1 VVPVP
6 TVDEKDDGTTM
17 LRMTTDAAPV
27 EQLNYDPPFEPV
39 IGPDGSKT
47 WSGLSFSTGIGY
59 RPVLLDVRVPA
70 FTNATAAGT
79 PTPLPALMW
88 VHGGAWWAGDRRYLP
103 PTLAP
108 GELAD
113 AALARGMAYV
123 AVDYRLALEAPFPAQ
138 IHDVKAAIRYVR
150 RFADVFGIDADRLGA
165 LGESAGGHLVAL
177 LALTAGIA
185 AIDGTEGVPDGRS
198 DVAAVVDWY
207 GVHDIRAWAGEQSG
221 DEPSPIAM
229 LLGQASGA
237 PDRHRPGR
245 VGEPG
250 HVCEP
255 DGRAHPAD
263 PRGRRSDRPVL
274 AERGAARGRNRR
286 GHGHRARPGAGRGPL
301 FRRLPGRAV
310 AGRSKRRLAGVAAK
324 RVGSPSPRQA
334 GARAQHPGRRA

>member
-1 VVPVP
+1 MP

-237 PDRHRPGR
+237 PTDTALAASASPVTYVSPTAAPILLIHGDADLTVPFSQSEELLAAGIAAGMDIELAR
-245 VGEPG
+245 V
-250 HVCEP
+250 P
-255 DGRAHPAD
+255 DAD
-263 PRGRRSDRPVL
+263 HCFVGYPDVPSLVARSVDWL
-274 AERGAARGRNRR
+274 AS
-286 GHGHRARPGAGRGPL
+286 
-301 FRRLPGRAV
+301 RLNA
-310 AGRSKRRLAGVAAK
+310 
-324 RVGSPSPRQA
+324 
-334 GARAQHPGRRA
+334 

>member
-1 VVPVP
+1 
-6 TVDEKDDGTTM
+6 M

-70 FTNATAAGT
+70 ITNATAT
-79 PTPLPALMW
+79 PTQTPLAALVW

-113 AALARGMAYV
+113 ATLARGMAYV

-150 RFADVFGIDADRLGA
+150 RFADVFGIDADRLGV

-237 PDRHRPGR
+237 PTDTALAASASP
-245 VGEPG
+245 VTYVSPT
-250 HVCEP
+250 
-255 DGRAHPAD
+255 AA
-263 PRGRRSDRPVL
+263 PVL
-274 AERGAARGRNRR
+274 LIHGDADLTVPFSQSEELLAAGIAAGMDIELVRVPDADHCFVGYPDVPSLV
-286 GHGHRARPGAGRGPL
+286 ARSVDWLAS
-301 FRRLPGRAV
+301 RLNA
-310 AGRSKRRLAGVAAK
+310 
-324 RVGSPSPRQA
+324 
-334 GARAQHPGRRA
+334 

>member
-237 PDRHRPGR
+237 PTDTALAASASPVTYVSPTAAPILLIHGDADLTVPFSQSEELLAAGIAAGMDIELAR
-245 VGEPG
+245 V
-250 HVCEP
+250 P
-255 DGRAHPAD
+255 DAD
-263 PRGRRSDRPVL
+263 HCFVGYPDVPSLVARSVDWL
-274 AERGAARGRNRR
+274 AS
-286 GHGHRARPGAGRGPL
+286 
-301 FRRLPGRAV
+301 RLNA
-310 AGRSKRRLAGVAAK
+310 
-324 RVGSPSPRQA
+324 
-334 GARAQHPGRRA
+334 

>member
-1 VVPVP
+1 
-6 TVDEKDDGTTM
+6 M

-70 FTNATAAGT
+70 TTTTTATAT
-79 PTPLPALMW
+79 PVAALVW

-103 PTLAP
+103 PTLVP

-113 AALARGMAYV
+113 AALARGLAYV
-123 AVDYRLALEAPFPAQ
+123 AIDYRLALEAPFPAQ

-150 RFADVFGIDADRLGA
+150 RFADAFGIDADRLGV

-185 AIDGTEGVPDGRS
+185 AIDGTQGVPDGRS

-207 GVHDIRAWAGEQSG
+207 GVHDIRAWAGEQGG
-221 DEPSPIAM
+221 DEPNPISM
-229 LLGQASGA
+229 LLGQAPGA
-237 PDRHRPGR
+237 PTDT
-245 VGEPG
+245 
-250 HVCEP
+250 
-255 DGRAHPAD
+255 
-263 PRGRRSDRPVL
+263 VL
-274 AERGAARGRNRR
+274 AASASPVTYVSPAAAPMLMI
-286 GHGHRARPGAGRGPL
+286 HGDADLTVPFSQSEELLAAGTAAGMDIELVRVPDADHCFVGYPDVPSLVARS
-301 FRRLPGRAV
+301 V
-310 AGRSKRRLAGVAAK
+310 DWLAD
-324 RVGSPSPRQA
+324 RM
-334 GARAQHPGRRA
+334 HP

>member
-1 VVPVP
+1 MP

-150 RFADVFGIDADRLGA
+150 RFADVFCIDADRLGV

-237 PDRHRPGR
+237 PTDTALAASASPVTYVSPTAAPILLIHGDADLTVPFSQSEELLAAGIAAGMDIELAR
-245 VGEPG
+245 V
-250 HVCEP
+250 P
-255 DGRAHPAD
+255 DAD
-263 PRGRRSDRPVL
+263 HCFVGYPDVPSLVARSVDWL
-274 AERGAARGRNRR
+274 AS
-286 GHGHRARPGAGRGPL
+286 
-301 FRRLPGRAV
+301 RLNA
-310 AGRSKRRLAGVAAK
+310 
-324 RVGSPSPRQA
+324 
-334 GARAQHPGRRA
+334 

>member
-79 PTPLPALMW
+79 PTPLPAFMW

-150 RFADVFGIDADRLGA
+150 RFADVFGIDADRLGV

-237 PDRHRPGR
+237 PTDTALAASASPVTYVSPTAAPILLIHGDADLTVPFSQSEELLAAGIAAGMDIELVR
-245 VGEPG
+245 V
-250 HVCEP
+250 P
-255 DGRAHPAD
+255 DAD
-263 PRGRRSDRPVL
+263 HCFVGYPDVPSLVARSVDWL
-274 AERGAARGRNRR
+274 AS
-286 GHGHRARPGAGRGPL
+286 
-301 FRRLPGRAV
+301 RLNA
-310 AGRSKRRLAGVAAK
+310 
-324 RVGSPSPRQA
+324 
-334 GARAQHPGRRA
+334 

>member
-237 PDRHRPGR
+237 PTDTALAASASPVTYVSPTAAPILLIHGDADLTVPFSQSEELLAAGIAAGMDIELVR
-245 VGEPG
+245 V
-250 HVCEP
+250 P
-255 DGRAHPAD
+255 DAD
-263 PRGRRSDRPVL
+263 HCFVGYPDVPSLVARSVDWL
-274 AERGAARGRNRR
+274 AS
-286 GHGHRARPGAGRGPL
+286 
-301 FRRLPGRAV
+301 RLNA
-310 AGRSKRRLAGVAAK
+310 
-324 RVGSPSPRQA
+324 
-334 GARAQHPGRRA
+334 

>member
-1 VVPVP
+1 VP

-237 PDRHRPGR
+237 PTDTALAASASPVTYVSPTAAPILLIHGDADLTVPFSQSEELLAAGIAAGMDIELAR
-245 VGEPG
+245 V
-250 HVCEP
+250 P
-255 DGRAHPAD
+255 DAD
-263 PRGRRSDRPVL
+263 HCFVGYPDVPSLVARSVDWL
-274 AERGAARGRNRR
+274 AS
-286 GHGHRARPGAGRGPL
+286 
-301 FRRLPGRAV
+301 RLNA
-310 AGRSKRRLAGVAAK
+310 
-324 RVGSPSPRQA
+324 
-334 GARAQHPGRRA
+334 

>member
-1 VVPVP
+1 MP

-70 FTNATAAGT
+70 ITNATAT
-79 PTPLPALMW
+79 PTQTPLAALVW

-113 AALARGMAYV
+113 ATLARGMAYV

-150 RFADVFGIDADRLGA
+150 RFADVFGIDADRLGV

-237 PDRHRPGR
+237 PTDTALAASASP
-245 VGEPG
+245 VTYVSPT
-250 HVCEP
+250 
-255 DGRAHPAD
+255 AA
-263 PRGRRSDRPVL
+263 PVL
-274 AERGAARGRNRR
+274 LIHGDADLTVPFSQSEELLAAGIAAGMDIELVRVPDADHCFVGYPDVPSLV
-286 GHGHRARPGAGRGPL
+286 ARSVDWLAS
-301 FRRLPGRAV
+301 RLNA
-310 AGRSKRRLAGVAAK
+310 
-324 RVGSPSPRQA
+324 
-334 GARAQHPGRRA
+334 